1 MSKSRQYDDSS
12 IVTLQGLEKITQ
24 MPYVYVGDLGSY
36 TSLLKAI
43 GEIVDNSLDEADHGD
58 ENFII
63 DIIFWSKGDKY
74 QCVVIDTGAG
84 IPAPRLHDSF
94 TEIATSGKYVRKGHV
109 NNAYRRSAGTYGI
122 GAKATAGLSNIFC
135 AITHNSDKKGL
146 LVIENAKVI
155 KSEVKNLKANSDT
168 GLIVFHEPSEQYF
181 QTIPEFISGEGFK
194 AFLDYVEDLSIFEEK
209 ANIRVRLVENELLDI
224 NIIKES
230 KLDDLWNLFKN
241 YNKGKIVFQT
251 DKSITVV
258 AYMKKKLGMPNE
270 IFSMYIEED
279 KTIPEKDKKLW
290 FKITAVLAED
300 YDTSYQTKFLSSV
313 NNISIKTAD
322 SHQVL
327 SLMNVIKDKLVVY
340 EENPKIQRFIRE
352 SYKLPMYFCINVYFK
367 GAVYL
372 DLVKT
377 RFRDQEFASQYYS
390 ALSKILK
397 GREYSN
403 SLSSLYMLLKDN
415 IVMQYERFLTSSL
428 TANTT
433 GIKNLGAKLKNFDK
447 FAPCKTKDP
456 NIAELFITEGDSAFG
471 NLKKIRNNEYQA
483 IVASRGKPINSFKHE
498 AEDTFSNDIIHDL
511 SLILGIR
518 PGDPIEKINFKNIN
532 IVADPDSHGGH
543 IETLIIGNLYAL
555 NPLIIDN
562 GWVNIIVSPEYH
574 VSYKKKELF
583 VKDSIALFEFKVK
596 AIWQFYFKLFI
607 QSIKTKEITEV
618 TDDEEFRITCFVIDY
633 LGSIIE
639 KVSKDLVLDAS
650 LLESFVTVHEYIK
663 PGQINTDKIKS
674 ALRYDNITYTAS
686 TNSLILM
693 KDDIE
698 IPVILDGL
706 YENIK
711 NIILPV
717 FNEHSKKYWSI
728 LVSLKHNPSVTQVP
742 IGIMEMCYLMR
753 DTAKDIDVFKFKGV
767 GTMSPKNLEPTV
779 IDPLTRNYIKIKSIG
794 NIQEMEDMLGK
805 DASKRKH
812 L

>member
-1 MSKSRQYDDSS
+1 MSKTRQYDDSS

-24 MPYVYVGDLGSY
+24 MPYVYVGDLGSH

-63 DIIFWSKGDKY
+63 DIIFWTKDGKY
-74 QCVVIDTGAG
+74 QVAVIDTGAG

-94 TEIATSGKYVRKGHV
+94 TEIATSGKYVRKGQD
-109 NNAYRRSAGTYGI
+109 NQAYRRSAGTYGI

-146 LVIENAKVI
+146 LVIEHARVT
-155 KSEVKNLKANSDT
+155 KSEVKDSKTPDT
-168 GLIVFHEPSEQYF
+168 GLIVFHEPSETYF
-181 QTIPEFISGEGFK
+181 QTIPEFMSGDGFK
-194 AFLDYVEDLSIFEEK
+194 AFLEYVEDLSVFEEK
-209 ANIRVRLVENELLDI
+209 ANIRVRVVENELLDPDT
-224 NIIKES
+224 IKES
-230 KLDDLWNLFKN
+230 KIDVLWKFFKE
-241 YNKGKIVFQT
+241 YTGGEVVFQT
-251 DKSITVV
+251 NKATTIVEYMRKKLNMPNELFSMYVEEDKSI
-258 AYMKKKLGMPNE
+258 
-270 IFSMYIEED
+270 
-279 KTIPEKDKKLW
+279 PERDKKLW

-313 NNISIKTAD
+313 NNVAIKTAD

-327 SLMNVIKDKLVVY
+327 SLMNVIKEKLVVY
-340 EENPKIQRFIRE
+340 EENPKIQRFIKE
-352 SYKLPMYFCINVYFK
+352 GYKLPMYFCINVYFK

-397 GREYSN
+397 GHDHSN
-403 SLSSLYMLLKDN
+403 RLAELYVLLKNN

-428 TANTT
+428 TTNAG

-447 FAPCKTKDP
+447 FAPCRSKDP

-471 NLKKIRNNEYQA
+471 NLKNIRNSEYQA
-483 IVASRGKPINSFKHE
+483 VVASKGKPINSFKHE
-498 AEDTFSNDIIHDL
+498 AEDTFSNDVFHDL
-511 SLILGIR
+511 SLILGIK

-532 IVADPDSHGGH
+532 IVADPDAHGGH

-562 GWVNIIVSPEYH
+562 GWVNIITSPEYH

-583 VKDSIALFEFKVK
+583 IKDAVALFEFKVK
-596 AIWQFYFKLFI
+596 AFWQFYFRLFI
-607 QSIKTKEITEV
+607 QSTKTKAITEV
-618 TDDEEFRITCFVIDY
+618 VDDEEFKITCSVIDY
-633 LGSIIE
+633 LGSTIE
-639 KVSKDLVLDAS
+639 EVAKDLVLEAS
-650 LLESFVTVHEYIK
+650 LLEMFINVHAHIK
-663 PGQINTDKIKS
+663 PNQINTEKIKEI
-674 ALRYDNITYTAS
+674 LKYDRVVYTKD
-686 TNSLILM
+686 TNSLILIREEM
-693 KDDIE
+693 E

-706 YENIK
+706 YENIETK
-711 NIILPV
+711 ILPV
-717 FNEHSKKYWSI
+717 FNDYSKKYWNI
-728 LVSLKHNPSVTQVP
+728 LVSLKSNPAVTKVP
-742 IGIMEMCYLMR
+742 ITIVDMCNLMR
-753 DTAKDIDVFKFKGV
+753 DTSKDIDVFKFKGV
-767 GTMSPKNLEPTV
+767 GTMSAKNLEPTV
-779 IDPLTRNYIKIKSIG
+779 IDPLTRSYIKIKSIG
-794 NIQEMEDMLGK
+794 SVQEIEDMLGR